1 MITVFTP
8 AYNRAYLLDRLY
20 QSLERQTCKQFE
32 WLVVDDGS
40 TDETAAYF
48 ADMVTRQTPFPVI
61 YIRQENGGKHRA
73 INRGV
78 QAARGELFFIV
89 DSDDYLTDD
98 AIEKLSVWA
107 DTLDETHKWAGISGM
122 RGYSNGEY
130 IGEATTCKNK
140 YVDAKNTERDKR
152 HLRGDKAEAYFTE
165 ILRRYPFPV
174 FDGETFITEEVVWN
188 RIARDGYY
196 IRWYSDIIYICEYLD
211 GGLTK
216 SGDVKYKRNPQGVLY
231 WTKQQLEIFPRNIRK
246 KLAAIYRYYVA
257 ADGRKSIGQ
266 IAGISSWMCRLA
278 VLAGT
283 LYSGGKDESKNID
296 NSTHI

>member
-8 AYNRAYLLDRLY
+8 AYNRACFLDRLY
-20 QSLERQTCKQFE
+20 RSLERQTCKAFE

-40 TDETAAYF
+40 TDGTAAYF
-48 ADMVTRQTPFPVI
+48 ADMSKQPTSFSVT

-98 AIEKLSVWA
+98 AIEKLSAWA
-107 DTLDETHKWAGISGM
+107 AALDETHKWAGVSGM
-122 RGYSNGEY
+122 RGYSRSEY
-130 IGEATTCKNK
+130 IGEAISGRRM
-140 YVDAKNTERDKR
+140 YIDAKNTERDKR
-152 HLRGDKAEAYFTE
+152 CLRGDKAEAYFTE
-165 ILRRYPFPV
+165 ILRQYPFPA
-174 FDGETFITEEVVWN
+174 FDGETFLTEEVVWN

-196 IRWYSDIIYICEYLD
+196 IRWYNDIIYICEYLD

-216 SGDVKYKRNPQGVLY
+216 SGDEKYKRNPQGVLC

-257 ADGRKSIGQ
+257 ADGRKTIGQ
-266 IAGISSWMCRLA
+266 IADDIGISIWMCRLA
-278 VLAGT
+278 VIVGN
-283 LYSGGKDESKNID
+283 LYTGGKR
-296 NSTHI
+296 